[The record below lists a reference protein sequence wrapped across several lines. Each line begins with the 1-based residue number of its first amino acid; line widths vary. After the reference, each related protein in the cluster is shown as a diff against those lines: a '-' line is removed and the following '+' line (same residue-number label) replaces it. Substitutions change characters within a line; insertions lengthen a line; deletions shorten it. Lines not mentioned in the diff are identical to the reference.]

1 MSFKKSLFALF
12 LALLTIGLVACS
24 GDEKESSAEG
34 SDGKVTLNLA
44 ALESAYGADMWK
56 EIAKKFEASH
66 KNVDVKLT
74 VEKNIEEVIRP
85 KMQAGNYPDVM
96 LLATG
101 REQALTET
109 LIKEN
114 GLENISDVLDMQ
126 VPGEDV
132 TVKEKLLEGFTD
144 TLATN
149 PYGDGEMY
157 MAPMFYSPTG
167 LFYNA
172 GLFKEKG
179 WEVPATWDG
188 MWKLGEKAS
197 KEDMSLF
204 TYPISGYFDT
214 LIGSMLYASGGPDFY
229 ESVMTYEDGIWTSD
243 EATKVLETI
252 GKLSKY
258 VHPNTIA
265 NANPQNY
272 TKNQQLVMENK
283 ALFMPNGTW
292 VTGEMAE
299 APKADGFKWGM
310 TSVPAFEKGGD
321 RYAFTFFE
329 QIWIPAK
336 AEDKDAAKEF
346 IAYMYSD
353 EAASIFLK
361 AGAVQPIEGI
371 TDKLKGQKKAF
382 YSIYEEEGALP
393 AMGTFASTKPVPG
406 VSIQETL
413 YGQIDSVISGDLT
426 VEAWQKSLEETSDK
440 LRSAMK

>member
-1 MSFKKSLFALF
+1 MSMKKWF
-12 LALLTIGLVACS
+12 LALFIVTLCISLAACS
-24 GDEKESSAEG
+24 GDEKESNAEG
-34 SDGKVTLNLA
+34 SNGKVTLNLA

-56 EIAKKFEASH
+56 KIAKKYEASH
-66 KNVDVKLT
+66 ENVDVKLT
-74 VEKNIEEVIRP
+74 LEKNIEEVIRP

-132 TVKEKLLEGFTD
+132 KVKEKILEGFTD

-179 WEVPATWDG
+179 WEVPSNWDQ
-188 MWKLGEKAS
+188 MWKLGNKLGEGK
-197 KEDMSLF
+197 SLF
-204 TYPISGYFDT
+204 TYPIAGYFDT
-214 LIGSMLYASGGPDFY
+214 LLGSMLYASGGPDFY
-229 ESVMTYEDGIWTSD
+229 NSVMTYEDGIWMSD
-243 EATKVLETI
+243 EATKVLETV
-252 GKLSKY
+252 GKLADY
-258 VHPNTIA
+258 VHPNTVA
-265 NANPQNY
+265 NANPKNF
-272 TKNQQLVMENK
+272 TKNQQLVLDNK

-292 VTGEMAE
+292 VTGEMSE
-299 APKADGFKWGM
+299 APRADGFKWGM
-310 TSVPAFEKGGD
+310 TSIPAFEQGGD

-329 QIWIPAK
+329 QIWIPKK
-336 AEDKDAAKEF
+336 AEDKEAAKEF

-353 EAASIFLK
+353 EAASIFLE
-361 AGAVQPIEGI
+361 AGAVQPINGI
-371 TDKLKGQKKAF
+371 TDKLEGQKKEF

-413 YGQIDSVISGDLT
+413 YGQVDSVVSGDIT
-426 VEAWQKSLEETSDK
+426 VEEWQKNLEEASDK
-440 LRSAMK
+440 LRSALK

>member
-1 MSFKKSLFALF
+1 MGFRKCLSILFVV
-12 LALLTIGLVACS
+12 LLTIGLVACS
-24 GDEKESSAEG
+24 DDKKESNAEG
-34 SDGKVTLNLA
+34 SSDKVTLNLA
-44 ALESAYGADMWK
+44 ALESAYGAEMWK
-56 EIAKKFEASH
+56 KIAEKYEASH
-66 KNVDVKLT
+66 ENVDIELT
-74 VEKNIEEVIRP
+74 LEKNIEEVIRP
-85 KMQAGNYPDVM
+85 KMQAGTYPDVM

-114 GLENISDVLDMQ
+114 GLENISDVLDMK

-132 TVKEKLLEGFTD
+132 TVKEKILDGFTE

-149 PYGDGEMY
+149 PYGDDEMY

-172 GLFKEKG
+172 GLFEKKG
-179 WEVPATWDG
+179 WKVPDTWDG
-188 MWKLGEKAS
+188 MWKLGKKAEKAD
-197 KEDMSLF
+197 KSLF
-204 TYPISGYFDT
+204 TYPIAGYFDT
-214 LIGSMLYASGGPDFY
+214 LLGSMLYASGGPDFY
-229 ESVMTYEDGIWTSD
+229 NSVMTYEDGIWTSD

-252 GKLSKY
+252 EKLGKY
-258 VHPNTIA
+258 VHPNTVA
-265 NANPQNY
+265 NANPKNY
-272 TKNQQLVMENK
+272 TKNQQLVMENE

-299 APKADGFKWGM
+299 APRSDGFKWGM
-310 TSVPAFEKGGD
+310 TSIPAFEKGGD

-329 QIWIPAK
+329 QIWIPKK
-336 AEDKDAAKEF
+336 AEDKEAAKEF

-353 EAASIFLK
+353 EAASIFLE
-361 AGAVQPIEGI
+361 AGAVQPIKGI
-371 TDKLKGQKKAF
+371 TDKLKGQKKTF

-406 VSIQETL
+406 VNIHDTL
-413 YGQIDSVISGDLT
+413 YGQINSVVSGELT
-426 VEAWQKSLEETSDK
+426 IEEWQKSLEETSDK